1 MRRIRPLWWVAG
13 TLIVGSIIFA
23 VVISSRFG
31 DEPTFADS
39 PLIGRPLPDVTLA
52 SLDGSG
58 DVHIP
63 DLAGDITVFN
73 FWASWCL
80 PCRNEHPLLEQAA
93 ERFPF
98 VNFYG
103 IVFQDTAD
111 RANEFLDEFGR
122 SYPHLLDP
130 DSRGAINFGVFGP
143 PETYFVDSEGIIVAK
158 IVGELRPGF
167 LEDTLTR
174 IILGERPG
182 QRTLGTVQLQE
193 DA

>member
-1 MRRIRPLWWVAG
+1 MTRIKPLWLAAG
-13 TLIVGSIIFA
+13 VLIVGAAVFA
-23 VVISSRFG
+23 VVLSSQFG

-39 PLIGRPLPDVTLA
+39 PLIGQPLPDVTLA
-52 SLDGSG
+52 RLDGGG
-58 DVHIP
+58 DVFVP
-63 DLAGDITVFN
+63 DLAGDISVFN

-80 PCRNEHPLLEQAA
+80 PCRSEHPLLEAA
-93 ERFPF
+93 AAQFDG
-98 VNFYG
+98 VQFYG

-143 PETYFVDSEGIIVAK
+143 PETYFVNADGIIVAK

-167 LEDTLTR
+167 LEDTLAR
-174 IILGERPG
+174 IFLGERPG
-182 QRTLGTVQLQE
+182 QQTLGTVQLRE
-193 DA
+193 DG